1 MTKRILCA
9 AAAVLAL
16 STIASAP
23 AYAKHRHHH
32 YGVHHA
38 RSFTG
43 FGVVGRH
50 HHRGYRHVRRGKG
63 VSYAHV
69 GGNVRSSAGAHA
81 TVSSSYAGAFQAY
94 INDLEANG
102 ARILFMGGYSPE
114 WQKTKRGNLVRTHM
128 RGSMHY
134 SGLALDVCQL
144 RRGIVDRRCN
154 LPDRSQIIQIARRHG
169 LTEGASWCN
178 SDYGHAQV
186 GVSGRSC
193 RTSRYAMS
201 KKMRREA
208 GL

>member
-16 STIASAP
+16 STAASAP

-32 YGVHHA
+32 YYGVHHA
-38 RSFTG
+38 GNFTG
-43 FGVVGRH
+43 FGMVGRN

-102 ARILFMGGYSPE
+102 ARILFMGGNRAGYCS
-114 WQKTKRGNLVRTHM
+114 QRHKHSCGM
-128 RGSMHY
+128 
-134 SGLALDVCQL
+134 ALDVCQYS
-144 RRGIVDRRCN
+144 RGVVERKCN
-154 LPDRSQIIQIARRHG
+154 LPSRPEIARIAARHG
-169 LTEGASWCN
+169 LFEGGQWCS
-178 SDYGHAQV
+178 SDYGHAEA
-186 GVSGRSC
+186 GGSAACGTRWASAGRHYRS
-193 RTSRYAMS
+193 RTRYA
-201 KKMRREA
+201 RHGHGFAR
-208 GL
+208 L